1 MEIVFSNAEGKCL
14 RWDGMLWSSPD
25 VPDVAQRLNQEP
37 LRSGSRHCSIL
48 SRAERQAKAYLGS
61 VEATVVDLTGMP
73 LEDIG
78 GDVIAVMVDLAD
90 ARDAGQGGSD
100 DGETEAIPA
109 DRTLAGAQD
118 YLCGGL
124 CSDDDFDGDAG
135 EDDDWEE
142 PERQWR
148 QFRRWCDAQ
157 GMIVESSGPAAAGGR
172 EHDLIFQPETE
183 RWLKYTKPG
192 LAGYTVDWDADGRPS
207 LRNALPREYFE
218 RLTRQN
224 DLFQDDIQLVGVWRD
239 GTGGWRIV
247 TSQPHVRGRRA
258 TMEEISEGM
267 KALGF
272 VQMGWKGI
280 GYEDSTSWRIGRL
293 GVWDVHPANVVMTEN
308 GVLVPVDVI
317 FTELPD
323 GFPPCHFHPEAKHV
337 KPSPNP

>member
-14 RWDGMLWSSPD
+14 RWDGMLWSSLE
-25 VPDVAQRLNQEP
+25 VPGVALRLNQEP

-48 SRAERQAKAYLGS
+48 SRAERQATAYLGS
-61 VEATVVDLTGMP
+61 VEMAVVDLTGMP
-73 LEDIG
+73 VEDIG
-78 GDVIAVMVDLAD
+78 GDVIFEVVDLAD
-90 ARDAGQGGSD
+90 GGDAGQGGPD
-100 DGETEAIPA
+100 DGATEAIPE

-124 CSDDDFDGDAG
+124 CSDGVGD
-135 EDDDWEE
+135 EDDAEDDWDGC
-142 PERQWR
+142 ERQWG
-148 QFRRWCDAQ
+148 QLHDWCAGA
-157 GMIVESSGPAAAGGR
+157 GMMVEAPGPDRTGGR
-172 EHDLIFQPETE
+172 EHDVFFQSETE

-224 DLFQDDIQLVGVWRD
+224 DLFQDDIELVGIWRD
-239 GTGGWRIV
+239 GAEGWRIV

-280 GYEDSTSWRIGRL
+280 GYEDSTSWRIGCL
-293 GVWDVHPANVVMTEN
+293 GVWDVHPANVIMAEN

-317 FTELPD
+317 ITELPD
-323 GFPPCHFHPEAKHV
+323 GFPPCHFHPEAKV
-337 KPSPNP
+337 SKPSPPP